1 MVKQILVAEN
11 EEVWELQVRRRHPY
25 PRPRTAMHASVQRY
39 RGHPRLNPF
48 VPPQPQPRFAR
59 PHSCGVAGMQP
70 IMVVQR
76 LPPAAPD
83 AAP

>member
-48 VPPQPQPRFAR
+48 VPL
-59 PHSCGVAGMQP
+59 SLSLGLLGL
-70 IMVVQR
+70 I
-76 LPPAAPD
+76 PAVSLVCSP
-83 AAP
+83 

>member
-1 MVKQILVAEN
+1 VVKQILVAEN

-48 VPPQPQPRFAR
+48 VPL
-59 PHSCGVAGMQP
+59 SLSLGLLGL
-70 IMVVQR
+70 I
-76 LPPAAPD
+76 PAVSLVCSP
-83 AAP
+83 